1 MNIKQIA
8 KNENYKEEYNKY
20 MREYNQKRTE
30 QVREL
35 KEKIS
40 AAKPVIKTPKEYIK
54 SVEEVPKVDRRTKRG
69 KVELARATKE
79 IQPSYL
85 RREGAPLKDKV
96 KEEYL
101 RKADII
107 QRLFKSQSLSAEL
120 KAELK
125 KLLNDNPNI
134 NEDKIIKE
142 MDYLSNSD
150 LILSKLKEKYSNISS
165 FKSYLN
171 VIVVILSHIKSL
183 QKNYQTLTKIN
194 KGINQ
199 EIQDERDENK
209 IDEKDRDKIIK
220 LDEETISKGLEKLKD
235 IRERLIFG
243 LYTLQPSIRLDYRN
257 MIITNEK
264 DKSKLDDENTNFI
277 IIS

>member
-1 MNIKQIA
+1 MSLLTEAELKLLKNYEERKKRHAETQAKYREQQIA
-8 KNENYKEEYNKY
+8 NNENYKEEYNKY

-107 QRLFKSQSLSAEL
+107 QRLFKSQSLTPEL

-134 NEDKIIKE
+134 NE
-142 MDYLSNSD
+142 
-150 LILSKLKEKYSNISS
+150 
-165 FKSYLN
+165 
-171 VIVVILSHIKSL
+171 
-183 QKNYQTLTKIN
+183 
-194 KGINQ
+194 
-199 EIQDERDENK
+199 EIGRAHV
-209 IDEKDRDKIIK
+209 
-220 LDEETISKGLEKLKD
+220 
-235 IRERLIFG
+235 
-243 LYTLQPSIRLDYRN
+243 
-257 MIITNEK
+257 
-264 DKSKLDDENTNFI
+264 
-277 IIS
+277 